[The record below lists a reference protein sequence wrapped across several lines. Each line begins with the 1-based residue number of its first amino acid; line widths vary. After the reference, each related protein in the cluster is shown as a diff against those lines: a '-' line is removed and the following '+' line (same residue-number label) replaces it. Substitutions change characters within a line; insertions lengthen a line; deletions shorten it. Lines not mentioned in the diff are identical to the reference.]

1 MTRDEKEQIF
11 AAAWRVYVVTGSSFS
26 AGAAAE
32 DFARKSELNVKE
44 AISIAYRAMAKY
56 DSIVI
61 ESKTLHLES
70 DTISDFFHE
79 VFDVD
84 EV

>member
-11 AAAWRVYVVTGSSFS
+11 AAAWRVYVITGSSFS
-26 AGAAAE
+26 TVAAAE
-32 DFARKSELNVKE
+32 DFARKCDLNAKE

-61 ESKTLHLES
+61 ESKTHHLEP
-70 DTISDFFHE
+70 DNISDFFHE
-79 VFDVD
+79 IFDGD
-84 EV
+84 EA